1 VATIQ
6 DVAQLAGVSK
16 ATVSHVINDTRP
28 VTPATRQAVLDA
40 IAKLNYRPSAIARS
54 LNTNVTHTIGVLVA
68 DITNPFF
75 SGLVRGVERQLSLQG
90 YNLIVCN
97 TDEDPEQE
105 ARYLDLLLAKRVDGL
120 IIAPS
125 GTAQPLFQQFSA
137 YNTPLV
143 FVDRH
148 PDQPYGPVIEI
159 DNFAAGYAAT
169 EHLIQWGHR
178 RIAILSRNP
187 TLSTANGRISG
198 YRQALQDHGLA
209 VDESLIQVTGITLDA
224 AVADALR
231 LLDRSQRPTA
241 VVTTNHIMTL
251 ALLRALRERNL
262 DCPTDISLVGF
273 DDHPWASLF
282 TPPLTVIRMSISDL
296 SNAAV
301 ETLLQAIECRMQ
313 SQSHEMSS
321 ECTPDVLL
329 PAELVVRASCAPL
342 PSQTGKAPQRASLS
356 M

>member
-6 DVAQLAGVSK
+6 NVAQLAGVSK

-28 VTPATRQAVLDA
+28 VTPATRQIVLDA

-54 LNTNVTHTIGVLVA
+54 LNTNVTHTIGILVA

-75 SGLVRGVERQLSLQG
+75 SGLVRGVEHQLSLQD

-125 GTAQPLFQQFSA
+125 GATQPLFQQFSA

-148 PDQPYGPVIEI
+148 PDGSYGPVIEV

-169 EHLIQWGHR
+169 EHLIQLGHR

-187 TLSTANGRISG
+187 TLSTARGRISG
-198 YRQALQDHGLA
+198 YSRALRDHNLD
-209 VDESLIQVTGITLDA
+209 VDETLIQITGITLDA
-224 AVADALR
+224 AVNDALR
-231 LLDRSQRPTA
+231 LLDLPDRPTA
-241 VVTTNHIMTL
+241 VVTTNHVMTL
-251 ALLRALRERNL
+251 ALLRALQEREL
-262 DCPTDISLVGF
+262 HCPADISLVGF

-301 ETLLQAIECRMQ
+301 ETLLQAIKCRTRGQ
-313 SQSHEMSS
+313 SVDSS
-321 ECTPDVLL
+321 LECTPDVLL
-329 PAELVVRASCAPL
+329 PAELVARASCAP
-342 PSQTGKAPQRASLS
+342 PAP
-356 M
+356 

>member
-1 VATIQ
+1 MATIQ

-28 VTPATRQAVLDA
+28 VTPATRQVVLDA
-40 IAKLNYRPSAIARS
+40 IAQLNYRPSAIARS

-120 IIAPS
+120 IVAPS
-125 GTAQPLFQQFSA
+125 GAAQPLFQQFSA

-148 PDQPYGPVIEI
+148 PDKPYGPVIEI
-159 DNFAAGYAAT
+159 DNFAAGYEAT
-169 EHLIQWGHR
+169 KHLIRWGHR

-187 TLSTANGRISG
+187 TLSTARGRISG
-198 YRQALQDHGLA
+198 YSKALQAHGLD
-209 VDESLIQVTGITLDA
+209 VDETLIQVTGITLEA
-224 AVADALR
+224 AVTNALR
-231 LLDRSQRPTA
+231 LLDRPDRPTA

-301 ETLLQAIECRMQ
+301 GTLLRAIECRTQ
-313 SQSHEMSS
+313 GQGGDLSA
-321 ECTPDVLL
+321 ECTPDVVL
-329 PAELVVRASCAPL
+329 PAELVVRASCAP
-342 PSQTGKAPQRASLS
+342 PASPAGPTVRRASLPT
-356 M
+356 